1 MATEKEV
8 AVSDKDIQ
16 EVEKQVLE
24 QESKGRA
31 DIESRVRKE
40 LEAENKAKSLEEQL
54 AAQKLIAEQARAEAE
69 KAKAEADALIKSQT
83 EARIRAEQ
91 TARSKAPV
99 FGNSPFGGQSGAEPS
114 VIDAM
119 RKDESL
125 VAQSEIASYHA
136 LMNRAKKG

>member
-16 EVEKQVLE
+16 EVEKQVME
-24 QESKGRA
+24 QESKSRS

-69 KAKAEADALIKSQT
+69 KAKAEADALIKAQT
-83 EARIRAEQ
+83 ESRMRDAQ

-99 FGNSPFGGQSGAEPS
+99 FGNNPFGAPSEKEPS

-119 RKDESL
+119 RKDEALLS
-125 VAQSEIASYHA
+125 QSEVASYHA
-136 LMNRAKKG
+136 LMNRAKK